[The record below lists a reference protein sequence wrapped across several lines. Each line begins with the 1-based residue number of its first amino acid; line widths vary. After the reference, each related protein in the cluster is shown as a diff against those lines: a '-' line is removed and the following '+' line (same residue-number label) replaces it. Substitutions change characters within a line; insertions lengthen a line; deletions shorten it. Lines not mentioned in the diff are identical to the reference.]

1 MEIIVRD
8 NSPRSMMRVELSS
21 KIKKTGKDLAN
32 KSGYKSIQEAYKFLF
47 PDKFVTTIDN
57 INNLLGAIN
66 TAKSYDV
73 LPDIIQFNYSE
84 LQEENISLNELS
96 SSINFSYKM
105 TCRRLREKP
114 KHVILTG
121 RVSSPISYNF
131 KEDLEKN
138 NFSGSIEAAV
148 STRSLE
154 KTRDNFADWNKDHG
168 FWDKQTFQNKIV
180 TKDTDPFNLTFRQE
194 QILQLIKTRGLSN
207 QQIANMLKISE
218 STVKM
223 HVGLILKKYGFK
235 TRMQLVT
242 NTY

>member
-1 MEIIVRD
+1 MEIIIRD
-8 NSPRSMMRVELSS
+8 NSPRLMKRVELSS
-21 KIKKTGKDLAN
+21 KRQQIGNDLAR
-32 KSGYKSIQEAYKFLF
+32 KSGCKSRREAYKFLF
-47 PDKFVTTIDN
+47 PDKFVTSVYS
-57 INNLLGAIN
+57 INNLIGAIN
-66 TAKSYDV
+66 TIKSYDE
-73 LPDIIQFNYSE
+73 LPDIIQFDYSE
-84 LQEENISLNELS
+84 LQQENISPGELS
-96 SSINFSYKM
+96 SAINFSYKIA
-105 TCRRLREKP
+105 CQRLREKT

-148 STRSLE
+148 STKSLE

-194 QILQLIKTRGLSN
+194 QILQLIKTRGSSN

-242 NTY
+242 NMY